1 MFAWRVPLNE
11 RALWWLANS
20 GRVQRWSLDRTP
32 LPAATRL
39 VVIDLHP
46 QNPVYW
52 REPAVAAE
60 ARRGL
65 RATARS

>member
-1 MFAWRVPLNE
+1 
-11 RALWWLANS
+11 LANS